1 MKRVF
6 HTKDLF
12 SRKRS
17 FLFFSEVIIL
27 EQPTANKWAL
37 LPLLVFLLFFIGAGV
52 YYGDFYKFPVLVA
65 AMIALMVAAFMT
77 KGSATQ
83 TVERIAQGA
92 GNPGIIIMIFIF
104 LLAGAFST
112 VAESIGAIDATVN
125 AALTLLPPS
134 LLLSGLFVIAAF
146 ISMAMGTSTGTIA
159 ALAPIALGIH
169 EESGVNVA
177 IAAAAVVGGAMFGD
191 NLSFISDTTIAA
203 VRTQRTNMR
212 DKFRT
217 NFWIVLPAAIITT
230 ILLAVLSNG
239 ESTVDVA
246 AFEWY
251 KLIPYLAVI
260 GLALTGLNVIL
271 VLLGGIT
278 LTGIIGL
285 LDGSLSVTAFVTAI
299 ADGMV
304 GMAEISFLTLLMGGL
319 VGLISHNG
327 GLTYLRDAL
336 TSRIQKRAGAEWSI
350 AGLVSATNV
359 ATANNTISILV
370 AGPLAANIADEYDIE
385 RKKSASVLDIF
396 SCGVQGIL
404 PYGAQLLIAAE
415 LTKTA
420 SPDLVPFMF
429 YPFLLFICG
438 GIAIAFNFPRF
449 KKQS

>member
-1 MKRVF
+1 M
-6 HTKDLF
+6 
-12 SRKRS
+12 
-17 FLFFSEVIIL
+17 

-37 LPLLVFLLFFIGAGV
+37 LPLLVFLAFFIGAGIF
-52 YYGDFYKFPVLVA
+52 YGDFYKFPVLIAALIALIVA
-65 AMIALMVAAFMT
+65 AAMT
-77 KGSATQ
+77 KGSVTQ

-104 LLAGAFST
+104 LLAGAFSN
-112 VAESIGAIDATVN
+112 VAGEIGAIDATVN

-169 EESGVNVA
+169 EESGVNIA

-230 ILLAVLSNG
+230 VLLATLSSG
-239 ESTVDVA
+239 TVSSVEIASFD
-246 AFEWY
+246 WY

-260 GLALTGLNVIL
+260 ALALIGLNVIL
-271 VLLGGIT
+271 VLLGGIV

-285 LDGSLSVTAFVTAI
+285 LDGSLSVTAFVTAV
-299 ADGMV
+299 ADGMI
-304 GMAEISFLTLLMGGL
+304 GMAEISILTLFMGGL

-336 TSRIQKRAGAEWSI
+336 TSRIQRRAGAEWSI

-370 AGPLAANIADEYDIE
+370 AGPLAANIADTYEIE

-396 SCGVQGIL
+396 SCGVQGLL

-415 LTKTA
+415 LTNTA
-420 SPDLVPFMF
+420 SPALVPFMF

-438 GIAIAFNFPRF
+438 GLAIAFNFPRF
-449 KKQS
+449 KKKA

>member
-1 MKRVF
+1 MN
-6 HTKDLF
+6 
-12 SRKRS
+12 
-17 FLFFSEVIIL
+17 EVNRL

-37 LPLLVFLLFFIGAGV
+37 LPLLVFLVFFIGAGI
-52 YYGDFYKFPVLVA
+52 YYNDFYKFPVLIAALIAVIVA
-65 AMIALMVAAFMT
+65 AMMT
-77 KGSATQ
+77 KGGVTQ
-83 TVERIAQGA
+83 TVERVAQGA
-92 GNPGIIIMIFIF
+92 GNPGILIMVFIF
-104 LLAGAFST
+104 LLAGAFSS
-112 VAESIGAIDATVN
+112 VAEAIGAIDATVN
-125 AALTLLPPS
+125 AALTFLPSS

-169 EESGVNVA
+169 EESGVNIA

-217 NFWIVLPAAIITT
+217 NFWIVLPAALIT
-230 ILLAVLSNG
+230 IVLLSVLSSG
-239 ESTVDVA
+239 ESTVDAA

-260 GLALTGLNVIL
+260 ALALTGLNVIL
-271 VLLGGIT
+271 VLLGGIA

-285 LDGSLSVTAFVTAI
+285 IDGSLAVTSYVTAM
-299 ADGMV
+299 ADGMM
-304 GMAEISFLTLLMGGL
+304 GMAEISLLTLLMGGL

-370 AGPLAANIADEYDIE
+370 AGPLAANIADTYDIE

-396 SCGVQGIL
+396 SCGVQGLL

-415 LTKTA
+415 LTNTA
-420 SPDLVPFMF
+420 SPALVPYMF

-438 GIAIAFNFPRF
+438 GLAIVFNFPRF
-449 KKQS
+449 KKRA

>member
-1 MKRVF
+1 M
-6 HTKDLF
+6 
-12 SRKRS
+12 
-17 FLFFSEVIIL
+17 

-65 AMIALMVAAFMT
+65 AIIALMVAAFMT

-112 VAESIGAIDATVN
+112 VAEAIGAIDATVN

-203 VRTQRTNMR
+203 
-212 DKFRT
+212 
-217 NFWIVLPAAIITT
+217 
-230 ILLAVLSNG
+230 
-239 ESTVDVA
+239 
-246 AFEWY
+246 
-251 KLIPYLAVI
+251 
-260 GLALTGLNVIL
+260 
-271 VLLGGIT
+271 
-278 LTGIIGL
+278 
-285 LDGSLSVTAFVTAI
+285 
-299 ADGMV
+299 
-304 GMAEISFLTLLMGGL
+304 
-319 VGLISHNG
+319 
-327 GLTYLRDAL
+327 
-336 TSRIQKRAGAEWSI
+336 
-350 AGLVSATNV
+350 
-359 ATANNTISILV
+359 
-370 AGPLAANIADEYDIE
+370 
-385 RKKSASVLDIF
+385 
-396 SCGVQGIL
+396 
-404 PYGAQLLIAAE
+404 E

>member
-1 MKRVF
+1 MNEVKR
-6 HTKDLF
+6 
-12 SRKRS
+12 
-17 FLFFSEVIIL
+17 L

-37 LPLLVFLLFFIGAGV
+37 LPLLVFLAFFIGAGV
-52 YYGDFYKFPVLVA
+52 YYGDFYKFPVLIAALIALIVA
-65 AMIALMVAAFMT
+65 ATMT
-77 KGSATQ
+77 KGSVTQ

-92 GNPGIIIMIFIF
+92 GNPGILIMIFIF
-104 LLAGAFST
+104 LLAGAFSN
-112 VAESIGAIDATVN
+112 VAGEIGAIDATVN

-169 EESGVNVA
+169 EESGVNIA

-230 ILLAVLSNG
+230 VLLAVLSSG
-239 ESTVDVA
+239 TVSSVEIA
-246 AFEWY
+246 SFEWY

-260 GLALTGLNVIL
+260 VLALTGLNVIL
-271 VLLGGIT
+271 VLLGGIV

-285 LDGSLSVTAFVTAI
+285 LDGTLSVTAFVTAV
-299 ADGMV
+299 ADGMI
-304 GMAEISFLTLLMGGL
+304 GMAEISILTLFMGGL

-336 TSRIQKRAGAEWSI
+336 TSRIQRRAGAEWSI

-370 AGPLAANIADEYDIE
+370 AGPLAANIADTYEIE

-396 SCGVQGIL
+396 SCGVQGQL

-415 LTKTA
+415 LTNTA
-420 SPDLVPFMF
+420 SPALVPFMF

-438 GIAIAFNFPRF
+438 GLAIAFNFPRF
-449 KKQS
+449 KKKA

>member
-1 MKRVF
+1 M
-6 HTKDLF
+6 
-12 SRKRS
+12 
-17 FLFFSEVIIL
+17 IIL

-65 AMIALMVAAFMT
+65 AIIALMVAAFMT
-77 KGSATQ
+77 KGNATQ

-299 ADGMV
+299 ADGMI

-327 GLTYLRDAL
+327 GLAYLRDAL
-336 TSRIQKRAGAEWSI
+336 TSRIQKRAGA
-350 AGLVSATNV
+350 
-359 ATANNTISILV
+359 
-370 AGPLAANIADEYDIE
+370 
-385 RKKSASVLDIF
+385 
-396 SCGVQGIL
+396 
-404 PYGAQLLIAAE
+404 
-415 LTKTA
+415 
-420 SPDLVPFMF
+420 
-429 YPFLLFICG
+429 
-438 GIAIAFNFPRF
+438 
-449 KKQS
+449 

>member
-1 MKRVF
+1 MKM
-6 HTKDLF
+6 
-12 SRKRS
+12 
-17 FLFFSEVIIL
+17 
-27 EQPTANKWAL
+27 EQPKANKWAL
-37 LPLLVFLLFFIGAGV
+37 LPLLVFLVLFIGAGT
-52 YYGDFYKFPVLVA
+52 YYGDFYKFPVLIAALIALIVA
-65 AMIALMVAAFMT
+65 AIMT
-77 KGSATQ
+77 KGSVNE

-92 GNPGIIIMIFIF
+92 GNPGILIMVFIF
-104 LLAGAFST
+104 LLAGAFSS

-125 AALTLLPPS
+125 AALTFLPPS

-203 VRTQRTNMR
+203 VRTQQTNMR

-217 NFWIVLPAAIITT
+217 NFWIVLPAAVLTT
-230 ILLAVLSNG
+230 IALAFLSNV
-239 ESTVDVA
+239 ESSVDVA
-246 AFEWY
+246 TFEWY

-260 GLALTGLNVIL
+260 VLALLGLNVIL
-271 VLLGGIT
+271 VLLGGIA

-285 LDGSLSVTAFVTAI
+285 LDSSLSVTAFVTAV
-299 ADGMV
+299 ADGMI
-304 GMAEISFLTLLMGGL
+304 GMAEISILTLLMGGL
-319 VGLISHNG
+319 VGLITFNG
-327 GLTYLRDAL
+327 GLAYLRDAL
-336 TSRIQKRAGAEWSI
+336 TSRIEKRAGAEWSI

-370 AGPLAANIADEYDIE
+370 AGPLAADIADTYDIE

-420 SPDLVPFMF
+420 SPDLVPYMI
-429 YPFLLFICG
+429 YPFLLFVCG
-438 GIAIAFNFPRF
+438 GVAIVFNLPRF
-449 KKQS
+449 KKKRV

>member
-1 MKRVF
+1 M
-6 HTKDLF
+6 
-12 SRKRS
+12 
-17 FLFFSEVIIL
+17 

-37 LPLLVFLLFFIGAGV
+37 LPLLVFLAFFIGAGV
-52 YYGDFYKFPVLVA
+52 FYGDFYKFPVLIAALIALIVA
-65 AMIALMVAAFMT
+65 AAMT
-77 KGSATQ
+77 KGSVTQ

-104 LLAGAFST
+104 LLAGAFSN
-112 VAESIGAIDATVN
+112 VAGEIGAIDATVN

-169 EESGVNVA
+169 EESGVNIA

-230 ILLAVLSNG
+230 VLLATLSSG
-239 ESTVDVA
+239 TVSSVEIASFD
-246 AFEWY
+246 WY

-260 GLALTGLNVIL
+260 ALALIGLNVIL
-271 VLLGGIT
+271 VLLGGIV

-285 LDGSLSVTAFVTAI
+285 LDGSLSVTAFVTAV
-299 ADGMV
+299 ADGMI
-304 GMAEISFLTLLMGGL
+304 GMAEISILTLFMGGL

-336 TSRIQKRAGAEWSI
+336 TSRIQRRAGAEWSI

-370 AGPLAANIADEYDIE
+370 AGPLAANIADTYEIE

-396 SCGVQGIL
+396 SCGVQGLL

-415 LTKTA
+415 LTNTA
-420 SPDLVPFMF
+420 SPALVPFMF

-438 GIAIAFNFPRF
+438 GLAIAFNFPRF
-449 KKQS
+449 KKKA